1 MENLLEIERRRMADR
16 NTVITASR
24 YDTTALSDIDTVID
38 KYQTGVLS
46 TTCDQGWKEPRFLK
60 IRVLG
65 F

>member
-1 MENLLEIERRRMADR
+1 MADR